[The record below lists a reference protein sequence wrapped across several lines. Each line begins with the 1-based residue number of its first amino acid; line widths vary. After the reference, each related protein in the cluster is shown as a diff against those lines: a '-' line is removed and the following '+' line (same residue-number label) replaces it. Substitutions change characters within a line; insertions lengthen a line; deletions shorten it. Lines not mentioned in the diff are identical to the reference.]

1 MFSFLVHF
9 TSFLFSD
16 RARNTKKG
24 KSNIKVRIFL
34 LKCEVGTSQYFRDL
48 LRTKGTVFSRSMMHF
63 FDLNYGELQSIL
75 ALGFLCC
82 PEFLTCS
89 IVGASTLSVTCRVKF
104 ETELAALLTAWQ

>member
-34 LKCEVGTSQYFRDL
+34 LKCEVRTSQYFRDL
-48 LRTKGTVFSRSMMHF
+48 LRTKGTVFF
-63 FDLNYGELQSIL
+63 ALNDALFDLNYGELHSIL
-75 ALGFLCC
+75 ALGFFCVVRN
-82 PEFLTCS
+82 FLL
-89 IVGASTLSVTCRVKF
+89 VELLVHLRCR
-104 ETELAALLTAWQ
+104 